1 MHITRDGLS
10 FFEHTTSIRMK
21 KLFRKTN
28 NGQTTFKEMK
38 MFVFSKPT
46 KNNGDKWFKP
56 FKNYWLLMKFFFTE
70 QQFFNKRFKKQNI
83 LYWTNN

>member
-46 KNNGDKWFKP
+46 KNNGDK
-56 FKNYWLLMKFFFTE
+56 
-70 QQFFNKRFKKQNI
+70 
-83 LYWTNN
+83 

>member
-1 MHITRDGLS
+1 MTLIEIVLFPDMHIARDGHS
-10 FFEHTTSIRMK
+10 FFEHTTSMRMK

-46 KNNGDKWFKP
+46 KNNGDK
-56 FKNYWLLMKFFFTE
+56 
-70 QQFFNKRFKKQNI
+70 
-83 LYWTNN
+83 